1 MTRTSTANVLCS
13 FLPAYSCNLL
23 TNDMEIFIL
32 SAETEDGARL
42 QIEGALNKIA
52 SERGPPAV
60 GKQKIVGAAPS
71 STGFAVV
78 IDGDTLRFAL
88 DSGLKDLFLSLST
101 QCETVVCCRV
111 SVRCPGSSIV

>member
-1 MTRTSTANVLCS
+1 
-13 FLPAYSCNLL
+13 
-23 TNDMEIFIL
+23 MEIFIL
-32 SAETEDGARL
+32 SAETEEGARL

-60 GKQKIVGAAPS
+60 GKNKIVGNSPS

-88 DSGLKDLFLSLST
+88 ETGLKDLFLSLST

-111 SVRCPGSSIV
+111 SVSVRFVGASY

>member
-1 MTRTSTANVLCS
+1 
-13 FLPAYSCNLL
+13 
-23 TNDMEIFIL
+23 MEIFIL

-60 GKQKIVGAAPS
+60 GKQKIAGAAPS

-111 SVRCPGSSIV
+111 SVRPRLSMPAERL